1 MAGQVAHKDAGS
13 GHDEKDGNGRRGE
26 RGEGGGGGE
35 WEVRMERADQ
45 IDKKTSRGFPLQ
57 PTSGPLHLT
66 ADGGYETGGDVPWW
80 QKPLRSHSDAH
91 GGWQR
96 RWYECTERPAE
107 KEREN
112 PYGAGAHPTSPAAC
126 RSTAVVG
133 RDDAAPT
140 RVRRGSARPPPR
152 PPSRQARHNR
162 IERRPPVP
170 PARPCAP
177 PVSRVAPP
185 PPSPSS
191 DPLGAVAVPPGR
203 PPPSLPTRA
212 HPARPPT
219 LRATAAP
226 ETCTVGA
233 RAGVAARLERNP
245 EHN

>member
-140 RVRRGSARPPPR
+140 RVRRGSARPPPTSTQ
-152 PPSRQARHNR
+152 PPSTPQPDRA
-162 IERRPPVP
+162 P
-170 PARPCAP
+170 PARPACP
-177 PVSRVAPP
+177 PVRTARQPCRAAATVAVVPP
-185 PPSPSS
+185 AWRRRRAARPSA
-191 DPLGAVAVPPGR
+191 AVA
-203 PPPSLPTRA
+203 A
-212 HPARPPT
+212 D
-219 LRATAAP
+219 
-226 ETCTVGA
+226 A
-233 RAGVAARLERNP
+233 RAPRAPTDAARNGSAGDMHRRCARGGGGAS
-245 EHN
+245 